1 MVSRNFCQKLV
12 RVIFPNFHT
21 VLTEKALSKCSSK
34 QSVIH
39 KSHDGIGN
47 SQSQFLDFLAKKVIW
62 YKYGTAK
69 EVEMG
74 SRMFFKV
81 TTKFLISFLRF
92 FFILCSIFFKS
103 ELINCSIQLFRHI
116 KFEYRA
122 VNQIKTQKCNS
133 QGSCWVFSKITLF
146 TLLCFLVNVHRIFCV
161 VQFHEIFFY
170 LLSMAYIIL
179 KVKFTLSSVQLTSL
193 GKQCSQSSWVAPSM
207 TNKEPGN
214 NGNLM
219 KFGGPFFFLKK

>member
-1 MVSRNFCQKLV
+1 MKISLTETVFCENNVSITSRFFPKIKRWFHGNFCQILV
-12 RVIFPNFHT
+12 RVIFHNFHT

-122 VNQIKTQKCNS
+122 VNQIKTQKCNFARVLLS
-133 QGSCWVFSKITLF
+133 FFKNNTFSLCSVFS
-146 TLLCFLVNVHRIFCV
+146 
-161 VQFHEIFFY
+161 
-170 LLSMAYIIL
+170 
-179 KVKFTLSSVQLTSL
+179 
-193 GKQCSQSSWVAPSM
+193 
-207 TNKEPGN
+207 
-214 NGNLM
+214 
-219 KFGGPFFFLKK
+219 